1 MSELKIIDSDLTLR
15 CENIFC
21 IGKNY
26 ADHISEMGDN
36 VLPEEPV
43 VFLKPSS
50 SLAVNPETVTI
61 PSFAGRKISDDLQNE
76 VELVVVI
83 ANDCNNVSVS
93 DADDFI
99 LGYAVGIDFTLR
111 DLQSQA
117 KRQGLPWTLS
127 KGFRS
132 SAPVSEIVLKENIS
146 DVNNLNISLSVNG
159 EIRQS
164 ANTSQMI
171 FKIDYIIHYLS
182 YIFGLKKGDVIFT
195 GTPSGVSRLSAGD
208 VVKAEIESVGIL
220 EVKVE

>member
-1 MSELKIIDSDLTLR
+1 MSELKIKNSGQSLR
-15 CENIFC
+15 CENVFC

-26 ADHISEMGDN
+26 AEHISEMGDN
-36 VLPEEPV
+36 FLPEEPV

-50 SLAVNPETVTI
+50 SLTVNPSTVTI

-76 VELVVVI
+76 AELVVVI
-83 ANDCNNVSVS
+83 ADDCNNVPVS
-93 DADDFI
+93 DSGDFI

-111 DLQSQA
+111 DLQSEA
-117 KRQGLPWTLS
+117 KKRGLPWTLS

-159 EIRQS
+159 EIKQS

-182 YIFGLKKGDVIFT
+182 SIFGLKKGDVIFT

-208 VVKAEIESVGIL
+208 IVKAEIESVGIL
-220 EVKVE
+220 EVRVE